1 MQYPSFFRMRFLF
14 KITVLLVCATGGNT
28 SEAGGDRHDDVTVSS
43 ASRRTASV
51 VGRRIDFGSHPTGPE
66 PLEPIPEIPGAAAHS
81 RALPMSPPLERVATP
96 ARARCAEEAAPC
108 SPPEGTRVNTGSAAS
123 SPSTPGAKRAS
134 EGHGTPPRRPR
145 ARSSALEDTPD
156 RPSLYGQY
164 EASSDVVPMMDE
176 VPERIAQTRVGYFY
190 QDKLLIGLD
199 RKTRELALMQVS
211 QDIENYQSS
220 PQQMY
225 SFEIVSAPF
234 MPVGR
239 PHILRVGPV
248 ITTRAETSIM
258 EIYGMPDK
266 VIKYQSNGRTILAT
280 GSELHPL
287 LREYWISKYVD
298 EEGAKWMLAHDPESS
313 QYQVSPRVFFVSP
326 PSALLR
332 EKTSKTDFAMDS
344 HSRLRSIRAG
354 ATVRFMIMERTGS
367 NLEDFM
373 SLHDESTHRVDFKLG
388 MRILHQLISRLR
400 VLHSINLIH
409 GDVHMGNVVRAL
421 GGDRDQF
428 LLIDYGMAS
437 FFDPARPLP
446 EGRVNAPQD
455 GSLFGSSLL
464 THWQMMGF
472 EKSFRDDVLRA
483 MMTVGRTINGVP
495 YIQLV
500 QEVEQS
506 PRGLESLADYFGR
519 GNLFTTPGPED
530 FDPVDEVPGLSE
542 EARAVIREKLG
553 EMLGHV
559 RGIDSVNAKPDHD
572 LLLGIIN
579 HIQTLL

>member
-1 MQYPSFFRMRFLF
+1 MQYPSLFRMRFLYT
-14 KITVLLVCATGGNT
+14 ITVLLVCATGGNT

-43 ASRRTASV
+43 ASRRT
-51 VGRRIDFGSHPTGPE
+51 
-66 PLEPIPEIPGAAAHS
+66 
-81 RALPMSPPLERVATP
+81 
-96 ARARCAEEAAPC
+96 AEEAAPC

-164 EASSDVVPMMDE
+164 EASSDVVRMMDE

-225 SFEIVSAPF
+225 SF
-234 MPVGR
+234 
-239 PHILRVGPV
+239 
-248 ITTRAETSIM
+248 ETSIM

-298 EEGAKWMLAHDPESS
+298 EEGAKWMLAHDPESP

-354 ATVRFMIMERTGS
+354 ATVRYMIMERTGS

-437 FFDPARPLP
+437 FYDPARPLP

-455 GSLFGSSLL
+455 GSLFGSSIL

-506 PRGLESLADYFGR
+506 PRGLESLADYFGS
-519 GNLFTTPGPED
+519 GNLFTTPGPEG

-542 EARAVIREKLG
+542 EARDVIREKLA